1 MALVYLAAASIA
13 YCEGMQSIGGIS
25 GKYNASALRCT
36 TLESSGSVPNARDA
50 ACVLAQTS
58 ARVRDTSAQQACQKT
73 GRLRWDACDP
83 LTCQCLQWTAR
94 CQRATQK
101 GYFRRSYQFSTRPSG
116 HIDGHW
122 IRHATFNAEHS
133 CEIVDGCELDAV
145 HIQTVIKD
153 FLAERFD
160 ISADKITD
168 NTAIRDLG
176 LDSMMMLEVMLEL
189 EDRLGIK
196 LKDLSMPAN
205 PMLRDVVAL
214 VERNQSAQKR

>member
-1 MALVYLAAASIA
+1 MIGFESIHQGQVAGRGAEGARASGRSVHDSAAYRRLRQFCVYSTQDVTEPVHEGWFPVKTLPCRTGLQSMCIDDSPVQSVRAKSRIPDCRNSPVALVYLAAASIA

-122 IRHATFNAEHS
+122 IRHATS
-133 CEIVDGCELDAV
+133 DA
-145 HIQTVIKD
+145 
-153 FLAERFD
+153 
-160 ISADKITD
+160 
-168 NTAIRDLG
+168 
-176 LDSMMMLEVMLEL
+176 
-189 EDRLGIK
+189 
-196 LKDLSMPAN
+196 
-205 PMLRDVVAL
+205 
-214 VERNQSAQKR
+214 

>member
-1 MALVYLAAASIA
+1 
-13 YCEGMQSIGGIS
+13 
-25 GKYNASALRCT
+25 
-36 TLESSGSVPNARDA
+36 
-50 ACVLAQTS
+50 
-58 ARVRDTSAQQACQKT
+58 
-73 GRLRWDACDP
+73 
-83 LTCQCLQWTAR
+83 
-94 CQRATQK
+94 
-101 GYFRRSYQFSTRPSG
+101 
-116 HIDGHW
+116 
-122 IRHATFNAEHS
+122 
-133 CEIVDGCELDAV
+133 LDAV

-214 VERNQSAQKR
+214 VERNQSAQKRRLAKIATSSSPDSASFHPSVSTSPSCCRVCSRTAPVFVCGNHRHLQKNCRPG